1 MALRGAQR
9 RLEAVRHD
17 DSAGRTSRR
26 LRRPADAQ
34 ETPDPDQ
41 VARIARGA
49 ARIPQHAEAEA
60 HEQYDQA
67 ALPSDISSSLR
78 ALAAQGRGIPHGH
91 VLELGALDGRS
102 EEHTSEIQ
110 SLMRNSYAVFC
121 L

>member
-26 LRRPADAQ
+26 LRRSADAQ

-60 HEQYDQA
+60 HEQYDRA
-67 ALPSDISSSLR
+67 ALPSHISSSLC

-91 VLELGALDGRS
+91 VLELGALDRS
-102 EEHTSEIQ
+102 EEHTSELQ
-110 SLMRNSYAVFC
+110 SLMRIPYAVF
-121 L
+121 